1 MFVSFLRS
9 SSSSRKVRGRPSSPA
24 GGLCSCY
31 AVNWP
36 PHKSF
41 QPCTRASYPCK
52 GIWGK
57 AHEDKPG
64 ALAKFAAIPAGRC
77 QRQQRLMSDLCWCKV
92 RCWWGA
98 HSGSSISRPPQ
109 LSPLCKGSS
118 PPAAAA
124 AAVHTVGCHLHLAHP
139 GRLSRTG
146 TWRRRGRVR
155 KEGIEGGGLLGC
167 PEKATM
173 YSSYSGRTR
182 FLQGPYLGPS
192 GLTGWQNYKLI
203 YFKVQNYTEEFCLTG
218 CWSPPS
224 CKQLI
229 QTWQLLLLRF
239 WQNMR
244 CIQLYSWFC
253 NYFTMQPALVFL
265 VLHFSSKLS
274 ISQCASWPVH
284 ICVQSLL

>member
-1 MFVSFLRS
+1 MFVSFLRSS

-118 PPAAAA
+118 PPVAAAAA
-124 AAVHTVGCHLHLAHP
+124 AAVHTLGCHLHLAHP

-146 TWRRRGRVR
+146 TWRRRGRSEKGGNRRRTSWLPR
-155 KEGIEGGGLLGC
+155 KGDDVFFLLGQDSI
-167 PEKATM
+167 PTGALPGTVWPHRLAKLQVDIFQSAKLHWRILSHWLLK
-173 YSSYSGRTR
+173 SS
-182 FLQGPYLGPS
+182 
-192 GLTGWQNYKLI
+192 
-203 YFKVQNYTEEFCLTG
+203 
-218 CWSPPS
+218 
-224 CKQLI
+224 
-229 QTWQLLLLRF
+229 
-239 WQNMR
+239 
-244 CIQLYSWFC
+244 
-253 NYFTMQPALVFL
+253 
-265 VLHFSSKLS
+265 VL
-274 ISQCASWPVH
+274 
-284 ICVQSLL
+284 